1 MAKVAVLH
9 TASTELLAS
18 SSVKTY
24 KVILTNMDNTNNVWV
39 NIDATAVVDAGFL
52 LKPNATIILDAE
64 KGELGGVFNGIAE
77 TGTTN
82 VSAYRV
88 V

>member
-9 TASTELLAS
+9 TASTALLAEATT
-18 SSVKTY
+18 KTY
-24 KVILTNMDNTNNVWV
+24 KVILTNMDATNNVWV
-39 NIDATAVVDAGFL
+39 NINDTAAVDTGFL
-52 LKPNATIILDAE
+52 VRPLATIVLDANS
-64 KGELGGVFNGIAE
+64 GELGHAFNAIAE

-88 V
+88 Q